1 MIQPTTEQLQVLT
14 GIERF
19 WFRVA
24 NFVLRYLRPL
34 SIVWNQI
41 FMVHFS
47 WIMTGRRVRRWG
59 MEHTEVLG
67 PDSCVIVV
75 ANHRSFFDFYVIGP
89 ILYTQTNLSKHI
101 LFPVRAPFF
110 YDKWIGGIVNG
121 IMSGFFMFPPV
132 MRAKEK
138 RTYNNYALQRM
149 VEELERPGQ
158 QLGIHPEGTRGKG
171 DDPYTF
177 LRTQPGV
184 GKILSKSKHT
194 VVLPVF
200 ITGLTNNMVEEI
212 RRNWLGTPS
221 AHPID
226 VVFGPVVHFDDL
238 RVGGD
243 RLAIQMR
250 IAQRCMDAVGD
261 LANWHKHR
269 FAEEE

>member
-138 RTYNNYALQRM
+138 RTYNN
-149 VEELERPGQ
+149 
-158 QLGIHPEGTRGKG
+158 
-171 DDPYTF
+171 
-177 LRTQPGV
+177 
-184 GKILSKSKHT
+184 
-194 VVLPVF
+194 
-200 ITGLTNNMVEEI
+200 
-212 RRNWLGTPS
+212 
-221 AHPID
+221 
-226 VVFGPVVHFDDL
+226 
-238 RVGGD
+238 
-243 RLAIQMR
+243 
-250 IAQRCMDAVGD
+250 
-261 LANWHKHR
+261 
-269 FAEEE
+269 

>member
-1 MIQPTTEQLQVLT
+1 MIQPTQEQLQGLT
-14 GIERF
+14 PIERF
-19 WFRVA
+19 WFRIA
-24 NFVLRYLRPL
+24 NFVLLYFRPV

-47 WIMTGRRVRRWG
+47 WLLTGRRIRRWG
-59 MEHTEVLG
+59 LENTEALG
-67 PDSCVIVV
+67 PESCVVVV

-89 ILYTQTNLSKHI
+89 ILYTRTKLSKHI

-110 YDKWIGGIVNG
+110 YDKWVGGFINA

-138 RTYNNYALQRM
+138 RAYNNYALQRM
-149 VEELERPGQ
+149 IAELERPGQ

-184 GKILSKSKHT
+184 GTILCKSKHT
-194 VVLPVF
+194 VALPVF
-200 ITGLTNNMVEEI
+200 ITGLTNSMGEEL
-212 RRNWLGTPS
+212 RRNWLCKPDE
-221 AHPID
+221 HPID

-238 RVGGD
+238 RAEGD

-250 IAQRCMDAVGD
+250 IAQRCMEAVGEQ
-261 LANWHKHR
+261 AQWHKRR
-269 FAEEE
+269 FVGEE